1 MVFLDKIK
9 ESLTRNKLVL
19 SINFNWLNLLVFT
32 LFIVFPFMGLGTPS
46 KDKITAT
53 SIISL
58 VVYYLILVA
67 VFFIPNKIKNVF
79 DENLNVNTHDI
90 YLFVFFLCLI
100 SLFNS
105 KYLNSYLVGDEL
117 SYAGSSLRYPIKLLE
132 FDISFLGTISVND
145 IMHITSFMMMLC
157 ALSLIRAL
165 KKFSQVSRCLS
176 IVIISLVFHFLFFS
190 FSGGVSGYSKINALP
205 YTTTCS
211 LFGVNPI
218 VYRLTSACIISFV
231 LVMICK
237 FLAKAKFS
245 RVITLVICVLFV
257 TIPVEMFQSITI
269 DHSIYFLVFAILPLL
284 EIFYSNTARLERYIP
299 LLVIGVYFRVTV
311 GIVLIAY
318 IVHSWNRFRQ
328 PNSFK
333 YLLPV
338 LLLVPYGIA
347 LLSSGPE
354 VSNHQLQISSLSPE
368 FMSNTLGSIFGSQYF
383 YFTIVSLIYIS
394 IKLKVR
400 VSLSIYIIL
409 SIFLFFVYLNS
420 NLTGEVKYQ
429 QEWFSPLLIL
439 SLAYLSRSMLGIE
452 LKMLKVVS
460 YILSFILIFSQ
471 LNDLSK
477 FNYGDA
483 SAASFNVS
491 SVTSVTHYPVAA
503 TYRYLELTQ
512 YKHSCF
518 NAGVTYNLI
527 TEVFSGVN
535 YEAYRKILS
544 QREQIVRTQAAR
556 GIDWTTFNA
565 EDLNF
570 SGVPCVILGNL
581 SNKEILAET
590 LVGLGW
596 TKLNILYD
604 DIYSTNVIILVKPKS

>member
-1 MVFLDKIK
+1 MVFLNKIK
-9 ESLTRNKLVL
+9 ESLTRNKPVL

-58 VVYYLILVA
+58 AIYYLILVA
-67 VFFIPNKIKNVF
+67 VFFIPNKIKNAF
-79 DENLNVNTHDI
+79 DDNLNVNTHDI
-90 YLFVFFLCLI
+90 HLFVFFLCLI

-132 FDISFLGTISVND
+132 FDISFLGTIPVNN

-157 ALSLIRAL
+157 ALSLIQAS
-165 KKFSQVSRCLS
+165 KKFNQVSRCLS
-176 IVIISLVFHFLFFS
+176 IVIISSIFHFLFFS
-190 FSGGVSGYSKINALP
+190 FSGGVSGYSKMNALP
-205 YTTTCS
+205 YTVTSS

-231 LVMICK
+231 LAIICK
-237 FLAKAKFS
+237 FLFAAKFS
-245 RVITLVICVLFV
+245 RVITVVICALFI
-257 TIPVEMFQSITI
+257 TIPVEMLQSITI

-284 EIFYSNTARLERYIP
+284 EMLYSSTARLERYIP

-318 IVHSWNRFRQ
+318 IVHSWNRFSQ
-328 PNSFK
+328 SKSFK

-338 LLLVPYGIA
+338 LFLVPYGIA

-368 FMSNTLGSIFGSQYF
+368 FMSNTLVSIFGSQYF
-383 YFTIVSLIYIS
+383 YFTVVSLIYIS
-394 IKLKVR
+394 IKLKIR
-400 VSLSIYIIL
+400 VSLSIYILL
-409 SIFLFFVYLNS
+409 SIFLFFVYLDS

-439 SLAYLSRSMLGIE
+439 SLAYLSRLMLGIK

-483 SAASFNVS
+483 SAANFNVS

-535 YEAYRKILS
+535 YETYRKILS
-544 QREQIVRTQAAR
+544 QTEQIVRTQAAR
-556 GIDWTTFNA
+556 RIDWTTFNA

-581 SNKEILAET
+581 SNKEIFAET

-604 DIYSTNVIILVKPKS
+604 DTYSTNVIILVKPKS